1 MATDSVGRDPVASDA
16 FDAQGAEIRDSD
28 GLLHLH
34 RHGGFSS
41 SKASF
46 SDGIDNMA
54 ASRREPSSE
63 IGATYTSMLQ
73 FDDAGARRIE
83 AIYSTPD
90 VVAQRRWTREALN
103 LRPGESVLDVGSGPG
118 FLAAEMASEVGPT
131 GRVSGVDISE
141 AMLSMARSRCAKL
154 SSAALVDFHV
164 GDATKLPF
172 PDEAFN
178 AAVSTQVYEY
188 LTDVDAAIREVKR
201 VLKSGGRFLVV
212 DTDLD
217 SIVWHGA
224 DPALTATVLR
234 AWDEHLVDPHLPGTL
249 TRRLHSNGLVVQ
261 AQDAHAVLNPAYDED
276 TYSHGL
282 IGLIKDFVPG
292 RQGITQEQAE
302 MWSEQ
307 LRRAGETGNY
317 FFSLNR
323 YLFLAV
329 K

>member
-1 MATDSVGRDPVASDA
+1 
-16 FDAQGAEIRDSD
+16 
-28 GLLHLH
+28 
-34 RHGGFSS
+34 
-41 SKASF
+41 
-46 SDGIDNMA
+46 
-54 ASRREPSSE
+54 
-63 IGATYTSMLQ
+63 MLQ

-90 VVAQRRWTREALN
+90 VVAQRRWTRKALN

-131 GRVSGVDISE
+131 GRVSGADISE
-141 AMLSMARSRCAKL
+141 AMLSMARMHCAKL
-154 SSAALVDFHV
+154 SSTALVDFQV

-172 PDEAFN
+172 PDETFN

-188 LTDVDAAIREVKR
+188 VADVDAAIREVKR
-201 VLKSGGRFLVV
+201 VLKPGGRVLVV
-212 DTDLD
+212 DSDMD

-224 DPALTATVLR
+224 DPALTATILR

-249 TRRLHSNGLVVQ
+249 TRRLRSNGLTVQ
-261 AQDAHAVLNPAYDED
+261 AQDAHTVLNLAYDKD

-292 RQGITQEQAE
+292 RQGVTKEHADK
-302 MWSEQ
+302 WSEQ
-307 LRRAGETGNY
+307 LRRAGEAGSY

-329 K
+329 KEAS